1 MTQPETRDEQ
11 LRTLQMIVGS
21 LVLGVGLFTGVA
33 VYLIRS
39 GTFGDTEELIPLE
52 AVGAVVA
59 VLLLTAPLVAGRL
72 KDTPAGADRNTV
84 YQHFQTGTIVGM
96 ALREGAGLM
105 GGILA
110 MLSGSL
116 PWLLGLTGVSMLAMI
131 LAWPRR
137 DDLEERLRRA
147 GS

>member
-1 MTQPETRDEQ
+1 MTQPEIRDEQ
-11 LRTLQMIVGS
+11 LRTLQTIVGS
-21 LVLGVGLFTGVA
+21 LVLGVGLFAGVA

-39 GTFGDTEELIPLE
+39 GTFGETGALIALE
-52 AVGAVVA
+52 AVGVVVV
-59 VLLLTAPLVAGRL
+59 VLLLTAPLVASRL
-72 KDTPAGADRNTV
+72 KDAPAGADRDTV
-84 YQHFQTGTIVGM
+84 YQRFQTGTIVGM

-137 DDLEERLRRA
+137 DDLEERLRQV